1 MKAKKFLSMILA
13 LTMIL
18 SLMTTLNVSAARTKS
33 IDVNDSV
40 SGSFYYDEEDDD
52 DTWYYTW
59 YELSV
64 AKDGLLELELLGD
77 PELYLSVSIYDESKN
92 ERYSYASGED
102 QTIKLSRFLSTGDYY
117 VRVETS
123 EYSRESGDYTLE
135 SSFEVQPL
143 ANDKEPNDSFQK
155 ALTYNIDTEITG
167 HIGYAMGE
175 EDDVVDWY
183 KMSIPVEGYLE
194 LSLLADPGF
203 NVYLYLYRNDGASYI
218 QYVDGEDRVISIN
231 QPLLPGDYYIKVSKS
246 EYNHAAGGYTLSNTF
261 KIFGKTNESE
271 PNDSFQKSKEMSD
284 GGVYV
289 GTIGSYSDEEKND
302 GKDAVDWYKIYVP
315 AGVYLRADLA
325 AEDTLSAEVN
335 IYNTDGG
342 SEMRD
347 ANIYDGGNAY
357 CYTKI
362 DTAGTYYVSV
372 NYPRGYGRYA
382 VKATTSISEPR
393 YTSTLLVPDD
403 PTAYQE
409 VTIPTSTTVETTP
422 TVSKNETTNYII
434 LQVDN
439 PLMNANGKP
448 EAIDAGIGTTPIVYN
463 GRTLVPIRAIVE
475 KMGGTVG
482 WDGATSSITLTYKST
497 TIKLVVDSTTATV
510 NGATK
515 TLDVAPMVLNGRT
528 LLPIR
533 FITENFGGEVGWED
547 RTSTITL
554 KY

>member
-1 MKAKKFLSMILA
+1 MKTRKFLSMALV

-18 SLMTTLNVSAARTKS
+18 SLMTTLNVSAARGLNV
-33 IDVNDSV
+33 DGGSV
-40 SGSFYYDEEDDD
+40 SGSFYRDEEDDRWYE
-52 DTWYYTW
+52 TWYPIEIQDDGII
-59 YELSV
+59 ELS
-64 AKDGLLELELLGD
+64 AIGD
-77 PELYLSVSIYDESKN
+77 PDLSLSVSIYDEDKDDCVK
-92 ERYSYASGED
+92 SGYGRD
-102 QTIKLSRFLSTGDYY
+102 KTIKVEAPLAVGNFYVKVERNGGEGDFSLKSKF
-117 VRVETS
+117 TP
-123 EYSRESGDYTLE
+123 
-135 SSFEVQPL
+135 QPL
-143 ANDKEPNDSFQK
+143 ANDKEDNDSFQY
-155 ALTYNIDTEITG
+155 ANTINIDSKTTG
-167 HIGYAMGE
+167 HLGYY
-175 EDDVVDWY
+175 DVDGRDSVDWY
-183 KMSIPVEGYLE
+183 EINIPVEGLLNLSFLGDPE
-194 LSLLADPGF
+194 LGAS
-203 NVYLYLYRNDGASYI
+203 VYLYRNDGSSYI
-218 QYVDGEDRVISIN
+218 KYQYGRDKVLNISE
-231 QPLLPGDYYIKVSKS
+231 PLTIGNYFIKIDHSDA
-246 EYNHAAGGYTLSNTF
+246 YGGYTLSNTF
-261 KIFGKTNESE
+261 QIFGKTNESE

-289 GTIGSYSDEEKND
+289 GTVGSFSNDDKDKN
-302 GKDAVDWYKIYVP
+302 DWYKIYVP
-315 AGVYLRADLA
+315 AGMYLRADLA
-325 AEDTLSAEVN
+325 TEETLGADVR
-335 IYNTDGG
+335 IYNVDGG
-342 SEMRD
+342 SQMTY
-347 ANIYDGGNAY
+347 AYTYNGGNAK
-357 CYTKI
+357 CYKKI
-362 DTAGTYYVSV
+362 ETAGTYYVCV
-372 NYPRGYGRYA
+372 NDPSGYGRYA
-382 VKATTSISEPR
+382 VMATLSVNEPKHASSL
-393 YTSTLLVPDD
+393 TVPAD

-482 WDGATSSITLTYKST
+482 WDDATSSITLTYKST